1 MARGG
6 RGPIRRLRSR
16 FPLLALTLSIPVLG
30 LLGFVGYRF
39 FHQENSVLRRP
50 PEAATSQPR
59 KVRARAPAATQK
71 QFKAKRIVLIVDD
84 VGYDDRRLRTL
95 TSLDPKLN
103 FAIIPGTPNARKSA
117 EMLRLGGFEVL
128 CHLPM
133 EPLGYPGL
141 SVGSGTILTSMSS
154 AQIRE
159 QTRNSL
165 RSVPFARGV
174 NNHMGSRATTDRRV
188 MTAVMSVLKEE
199 HAYFVDS
206 VTNADS
212 IGTEV
217 ARKSGVRAA
226 SRNVFLDHELNAA
239 SIRHQIVRLSEI
251 AEKDGIAIGI
261 AHQHP
266 LTIRILQREI
276 PRLRARGFQFVSA
289 AEAVN

>member
-1 MARGG
+1 M
-6 RGPIRRLRSR
+6 RSR
-16 FPLLALTLSIPVLG
+16 FPLLALTLSIPVIG
-30 LLGFVGYRF
+30 LLAFVGYRF
-39 FHQENSVLRRP
+39 FHQNEPVKRRTP
-50 PEAATSQPR
+50 ARVAGKQPDSR
-59 KVRARAPAATQK
+59 RAGMRGAPQVQPK
-71 QFKAKRIVLIVDD
+71 KAKRIVLIVDD

-95 TSLDPKLN
+95 TDLDPNLN
-103 FAIIPGTPNARKSA
+103 FAIIPGTPNARRSA
-117 EMLRLGGFEVL
+117 EMLRQNGFEVL

-133 EPLGYPGL
+133 EPLGYPGTTA
-141 SVGSGTILTSMSS
+141 GNGAILISMSS

-199 HAYFVDS
+199 QAYFVDS
-206 VTNADS
+206 VTTADS
-212 IGTEV
+212 VGTEV
-217 ARKSGVRAA
+217 ARQTGVRAA

-239 SIRHQIVRLSEI
+239 AIRHQITRLSEI

-266 LTIRILQREI
+266 LTIQILEREI